1 MQCSYCFWM
10 NVWHWSKLS
19 VYHCKQVICSWLLG
33 EGYRPTSTSIL
44 HLSSSRLIL
53 ARVTPAKCQNAN
65 LAVFGGLVTAPLR
78 RGLHPLRLV
87 PYRDCSEIP
96 HIHIIILLELLQIR
110 QYLRRD
116 EVLPPR
122 RWYAG

>member
-19 VYHCKQVICSWLLG
+19 VYHCKQAISSWLLG

-44 HLSSSRLIL
+44 HRSSSRSIL

-65 LAVFGGLVTAPLR
+65 LAVFGGL
-78 RGLHPLRLV
+78 
-87 PYRDCSEIP
+87 
-96 HIHIIILLELLQIR
+96 
-110 QYLRRD
+110 
-116 EVLPPR
+116 LPPHYGEVSILSDWFPTAIVAKYLTSTSSSCWSFSR
-122 RWYAG
+122 FGSI